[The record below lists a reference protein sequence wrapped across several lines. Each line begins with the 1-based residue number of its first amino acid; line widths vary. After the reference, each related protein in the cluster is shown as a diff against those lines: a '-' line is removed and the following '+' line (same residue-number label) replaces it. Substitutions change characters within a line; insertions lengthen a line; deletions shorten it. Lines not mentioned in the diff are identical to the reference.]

1 MNDPLARISSD
12 SFLCK
17 IAGHIVSGISVALD
31 KEMIKETD
39 LDKELRVCFI

>member
-1 MNDPLARISSD
+1 MIPWQEQSSD

-31 KEMIKETD
+31 KGMIKETD